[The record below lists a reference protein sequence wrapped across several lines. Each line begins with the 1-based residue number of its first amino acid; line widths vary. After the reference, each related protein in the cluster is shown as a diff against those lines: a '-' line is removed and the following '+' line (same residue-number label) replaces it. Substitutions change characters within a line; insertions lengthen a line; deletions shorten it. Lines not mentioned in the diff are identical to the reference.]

1 MKKVTF
7 GEQFVWEPIDEYT
20 SSAVDGSAD
29 VACVI
34 NDILSD
40 SSRLKELNYKDHGT
54 IDMYYCAAQ
63 LFSFKVGEYVYICHY
78 IYDDEHQAYLFRHLN
93 PA

>member
-63 LFSFKVGEYVYICHY
+63 LFSLRWVSTSTSAT
-78 IYDDEHQAYLFRHLN
+78 IYTMMNTKPIYSGT
-93 PA
+93 